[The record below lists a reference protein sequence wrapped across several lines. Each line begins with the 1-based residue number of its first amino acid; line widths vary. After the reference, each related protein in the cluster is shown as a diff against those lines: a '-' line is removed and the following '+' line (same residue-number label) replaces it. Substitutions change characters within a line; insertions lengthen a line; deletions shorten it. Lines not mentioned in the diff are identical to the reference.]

1 MLMNHACSA
10 ILPVPSSTKLITR
23 YTVLEGTMRPLISK
37 LDLVV
42 VVSLTTLACGGPS
55 GLPGQEPFDAILP
68 ATVWLEATG
77 GHCPGLTGTVTGSGE
92 ATPGGA
98 FTFEA
103 SHCLDT
109 SRVVVDSFIQLTDGQ
124 FAFNFASGATL
135 TGTHNGYL
143 FLKET
148 GLYNTQAD
156 LWFTG
161 GTGQFAHPGA
171 GGGHFA
177 QVTDSA
183 PMLDRQTGQATK
195 VRFEGVYYP

>member
-1 MLMNHACSA
+1 MRWRWSVTAAIVAVAAGCS
-10 ILPVPSSTKLITR
+10 
-23 YTVLEGTMRPLISK
+23 E
-37 LDLVV
+37 
-42 VVSLTTLACGGPS
+42 
-55 GLPGQEPFDAILP
+55 PGQESFDAILP

-77 GHCPGLTGTVTGSGE
+77 GRCPGLTGTVTGSGE
-92 ATPGGA
+92 ATPGGP

-109 SRVVVDSFIQLTDGQ
+109 SHVVVDSFIQLTDGQ

-135 TGTHNGYL
+135 TGTHEAYL

-156 LWFTG
+156 LRFTG
-161 GTGQFAHPGA
+161 GTGQFAHPA
-171 GGGHFA
+171 PVGGGSFA
-177 QVTDSA
+177 QVDPA